1 MKLIMKLLLLPV
13 NQQVFGTSNSWTK
26 VSIKLYF
33 FKYEEVLQPWNKQQI
48 LGFNKIG
55 EKSKGHE
62 L

>member
-1 MKLIMKLLLLPV
+1 MIYIISIHRITAL
-13 NQQVFGTSNSWTK
+13 NGWT
-26 VSIKLYF
+26 INTKLYF
-33 FKYEEVLQPWNKQQI
+33 FKYEEVLQPWNQQQI